1 MENFKEQMKAMWRRV
16 DQFVDE
22 VCIPEWRKFWKV
34 GTFYVFLAIGAL
46 PDLWN
51 MMVNGGVIS
60 AEDIPKD
67 FSWLVKGMAIV
78 GTLVRF
84 WNQQYLLIRKKLADE
99 VEAELKSGMTGKHE
113 EPEDRR
119 NIVEILHDHAIE
131 QSGDTAQ
138 YQGPPGDDYGPPH
151 RRDFP
156 DDNAGVG
163 SGGVRW

>member
-1 MENFKEQMKAMWRRV
+1 MENFKEQMKAMWRRA

-84 WNQQYLLIRKKLADE
+84 WNQQYMLIRKKLADD
-99 VEAELKSGMTGKHE
+99 VQAELKSEITGHTE
-113 EPEDRR
+113 ASQEQR
-119 NIVEILHDHAIE
+119 NIAQILHDHAIE
-131 QSGDTAQ
+131 QSEVGAQ
-138 YQGPPGDDYGPPH
+138 DLGDDDREYRYH
-151 RRDFP
+151 RRDEP
-156 DDNAGVG
+156 DEDAGVG
-163 SGGVRW
+163 SGVRW

>member
-1 MENFKEQMKAMWRRV
+1 MENFKEQMKAMWRRA

-51 MMVNGGVIS
+51 MMVYGGVIS

-84 WNQQYLLIRKKLADE
+84 WNQQYMLIRKKLADD
-99 VEAELKSGMTGKHE
+99 VQAELKSEITGHME
-113 EPEDRR
+113 ASQEQR
-119 NIVEILHDHAIE
+119 NIVKILHDHAIE
-131 QSGDTAQ
+131 QSEVGAQ
-138 YQGPPGDDYGPPH
+138 DLGDDGREYRYH
-151 RRDFP
+151 RRDEP
-156 DDNAGVG
+156 DEDAGIG
-163 SGGVRW
+163 SGVRW

>member
-1 MENFKEQMKAMWRRV
+1 MENFKEQMKAVWRRV

-84 WNQQYLLIRKKLADE
+84 WNQQYMLIRKKLADD
-99 VEAELKSGMTGKHE
+99 VQAELKSEITGRTE
-113 EPEDRR
+113 ASQEQR
-119 NIVEILHDHAIE
+119 NIAQILHDHAIE
-131 QSGDTAQ
+131 QSEVGAQ
-138 YQGPPGDDYGPPH
+138 DLGDDGREYRYH
-151 RRDFP
+151 RRDEP
-156 DDNAGVG
+156 DEDAGIG
-163 SGGVRW
+163 SGVRW